1 MRRSR
6 HGKGGEKRRIEAD
19 PCTERAV
26 QGVAVDWI
34 FAFRIESVG
43 LVVHF
48 GAFISGGRLQ
58 AVLDIL
64 AVNGTVSGRASCL
77 HENTFVTKN

>member
-1 MRRSR
+1 M
-6 HGKGGEKRRIEAD
+6 
-19 PCTERAV
+19 
-26 QGVAVDWI
+26 DWI

-48 GAFISGGRLQ
+48 GAYISGGRLQ

-64 AVNGTVSGRASCL
+64 EVNGTVSGQKNILRNRVKMIDNVKQHNIQS
-77 HENTFVTKN
+77 HGTKNIRYDLF